1 MKNCP
6 HCAEEIQDE
15 AKYCRF
21 CKQNIKKS
29 HFSNIVILLIISTVV
44 ILLVNPDFFKYSPSI
59 TPIKEITCKDLAEK
73 AIGKKMVS
81 VFGSSWTILE
91 VRNSKDYGS
100 TISKVVCRGDLR
112 LSPSGAK
119 EIQMEFSYKDGK
131 ELFEYEAYG
140 VWGQFRP
147 KNPTP

>member
-44 ILLVNPDFFKYSPSI
+44 ILLVNPDFFKYSPSLFNRSI
-59 TPIKEITCKDLAEK
+59 EDITCLDLQEHT
-73 AIGKKMVS
+73 IGRKMSNQV
-81 VFGSSWTILE
+81 GNEWEIIDI
-91 VRNSKDYGS
+91 RNSKEHKRTS
-100 TISKVVCRGDLR
+100 SKLVCRGDVR
-112 LSPSGAK
+112 MNPSNDDRI
-119 EIQMEFSYKDGK
+119 EMELTYEDGK
-131 ELFEYEAYG
+131 LL
-140 VWGQFRP
+140 
-147 KNPTP
+147 K